1 MLSCRIAEVVSKSN
15 PNRIDVVE
23 KVVDDDADSGCGM
36 LFSVDLLIMKEVT
49 NRDYEK
55 RDKKQ

>member
-1 MLSCRIAEVVSKSN
+1 M
-15 PNRIDVVE
+15 E